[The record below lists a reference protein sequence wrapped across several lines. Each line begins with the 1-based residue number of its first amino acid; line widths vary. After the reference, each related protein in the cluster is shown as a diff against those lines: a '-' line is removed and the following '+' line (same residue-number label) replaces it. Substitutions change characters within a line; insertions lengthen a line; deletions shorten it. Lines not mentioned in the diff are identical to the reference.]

1 MEFQMRINL
10 LVLSTVFVLA
20 ACADDQHTTAP
31 TRFRSTS
38 SPSASGDMATR
49 QGLGI
54 PQAKPQDHV
63 GFTQVTTVKSV
74 AVNFGAGGSGSASA
88 TCPAGSQVIGG
99 AYALSSGDFA
109 IDSNAPNANNGW
121 TVHGTVGAAG
131 PLAVTVTA
139 ICIQ

>member
-1 MEFQMRINL
+1 MEFRMRTNL
-10 LVLSTVFVLA
+10 LLLATAFILA

-38 SPSASGDMATR
+38 SSASGDMASR
-49 QGLGI
+49 EGLGI
-54 PQAKPQDHV
+54 PQAKPLDN

-74 AVNFGAGGSGSASA
+74 GVNLGAGGSGSASA
-88 TCPAGSQVIGG
+88 TCPASTQVIGG
-99 AYALSSGDFA
+99 GYALSSGDFA
-109 IDSNAPNANNGW
+109 IDSNGPNANNGW

>member
-1 MEFQMRINL
+1 MEFHMRTNL
-10 LVLSTVFVLA
+10 LLLATALVLT
-20 ACADDQHTTAP
+20 ACADNQRTTEPA
-31 TRFRSTS
+31 RIRSTGS
-38 SPSASGDMATR
+38 SASGDMATR
-49 QGLGI
+49 EGLGI
-54 PQAKPQDHV
+54 PQAKPLDN

-74 AVNFGAGGSGSASA
+74 AVNLGAGGSGSATA
-88 TCPAGSQVIGG
+88 TCPVGAFLIGG
-99 AYALSSGDFA
+99 GYALSNGDFA

>member
-1 MEFQMRINL
+1 
-10 LVLSTVFVLA
+10 
-20 ACADDQHTTAP
+20 
-31 TRFRSTS
+31 
-38 SPSASGDMATR
+38 MATA
-49 QGLGI
+49 QGVGL
-54 PQAKPQDHV
+54 PQARPQDHV

-74 AVNFGAGGSGSASA
+74 AVNLGAGGSGSASA

-99 AYALSSGDFA
+99 AYALSSGEFS
-109 IDSNAPNANNGW
+109 IDSSGPNANNGW